1 MAIAE
6 VDNCIDSGIDSCAD
20 TSSDAKTPNITIQ
33 RPDTASDAQTPKITI
48 HRIDTP
54 HEKKSGITRTTT
66 QKPDGKITLE
76 TIQTQDI
83 EKIIRMIKK
92 KKSVRYISEQMGMEE
107 DFAEQICR
115 LYLTHPGVTA
125 EGIMTKMGL

>member
-20 TSSDAKTPNITIQ
+20 TSSDA
-33 RPDTASDAQTPKITI
+33 QTPKITI
-48 HRIDTP
+48 HRIDIP

-115 LYLTHPGVTA
+115 LYLTHPGVTV